1 MRILVAMDKFKGSLT
16 AAEANRAV
24 IRGLIRAFPTAVM
37 SECPIADGGE
47 GTTDAVVSALGGE
60 KLSLKTADAQGREI
74 TAQYG
79 VTRLIHY
86 LEGVVTSAV
95 MEMSATAGLVQV
107 SDLPL
112 NPATASTRGT
122 GEMIRDALSRGVRR
136 IIIGIGGSATNDGGI
151 GMAQALG
158 CAFLD
163 AAGQPVA
170 DLPRDF
176 EKVESVVRTTL
187 PMCEVL
193 VACDVRNPLLGEQGA
208 TRVYGPQKGVR
219 DMEFFEAR
227 LKKLA
232 DIVTRDLGTDFRD
245 VPGAGA
251 AGGLGFG
258 LMSFCGAKLV
268 PGFDLIASIVG
279 LEARIAAAD
288 LVITGEGK
296 LDGQT
301 LHGKGPVGVAEM
313 ARRAGKRVIGL
324 AGVIEHSAELSR
336 AFDLL
341 LQSKPDAMSVDEAMR
356 TGARLLEEKVV
367 RSADLI
373 RGVAES

>member
-16 AAEANRAV
+16 AAEAGEAV
-24 IRGLIRAFPTAVM
+24 RRGLARALADTEADV
-37 SECPIADGGE
+37 CPIADGGE
-47 GTTDAVVSALGGE
+47 GTTDAMVMALGGA
-60 KLSLKTADAQGREI
+60 TVTIAAHDAQGREI
-74 TAQYG
+74 TAAYG
-79 VTRLIHY
+79 VIDRG
-86 LEGVVTSAV
+86 EGPEAV

-107 SDLPL
+107 ADLPL
-112 NPATASTRGT
+112 NPATAGTRGT

-158 CAFLD
+158 FTFLD
-163 AAGQPVA
+163 AAGCAVTN
-170 DLPRDF
+170 LPAEF
-176 EKVESVVRTTL
+176 GLVNSVVRTAL

-219 DMEFFEAR
+219 DVAFFEAR

-232 DIVTRDLGTDFRD
+232 DLVWRDLGVDFRD
-245 VPGAGA
+245 DPGAGA

-258 LMSFCGAKLV
+258 LMSFCGARLV
-268 PGFDLIASIVG
+268 PGFDLIASIIG

-288 LVITGEGK
+288 AVITGEGK

-301 LHGKGPVGVAEM
+301 LHGKGPAGVAEM

-324 AGVIEHSAELSR
+324 AGVIEHSAELGR

-341 LQSKPDAMSVDEAMR
+341 LQSKPD
-356 TGARLLEEKVV
+356 
-367 RSADLI
+367 
-373 RGVAES
+373 

>member
-16 AAEANRAV
+16 AAEAGEAV
-24 IRGLIRAFPTAVM
+24 RHGL
-37 SECPIADGGE
+37 SEVFAAADIDLCPMADGGE
-47 GTTDAVVSALGGE
+47 GTTDAVVTALGGQ
-60 KLSLKTADAQGREI
+60 LVSIAAHDAQAREI
-74 TAQYG
+74 TAAYG
-79 VTRLIHY
+79 LVERGGA
-86 LEGVVTSAV
+86 EAV

-112 NPATASTRGT
+112 DPATASTRGT

-158 CAFLD
+158 CLFLD

-176 EKVESVVRTTL
+176 EQVESVVRTTF

-232 DIVTRDLGTDFRD
+232 DIITRDLGTDFRD

-279 LEARIAAAD
+279 LEARIASAD

-367 RSADLI
+367 ESAALI

>member
-16 AAEANRAV
+16 AAEAGEAV
-24 IRGLIRAFPTAVM
+24 RRGLARVLAHVDVDL
-37 SECPIADGGE
+37 CPMADGGE
-47 GTTDAVVSALGGE
+47 GTTDAVVTALGGE
-60 KLSLKTADAQGREI
+60 FVKIDAHDARGREI
-74 TAQYG
+74 IAQYG
-79 VTRLIHY
+79 LIDRGQGA
-86 LEGVVTSAV
+86 EAV

-112 NPATASTRGT
+112 DPVSASTRGT
-122 GEMIRDALSRGVRR
+122 GEMIRDALSRKVKR

-158 CAFLD
+158 CTFLD
-163 AAGQPVA
+163 AHGEPVL

-176 EKVESVVRTTL
+176 ERVQSIVRTPL
-187 PMCEVL
+187 SMCEIR

-208 TRVYGPQKGVR
+208 TRVYGVQKGVR
-219 DMEFFEAR
+219 DFAFFEAR
-227 LKKLA
+227 LEKLA
-232 DIVTRDLGTDFRD
+232 NIVARDLGVDFRD
-245 VPGAGA
+245 EPGAGA

-258 LMSFCGAKLV
+258 LMSFCGARLV
-268 PGFDLIASIVG
+268 PGFDLIASIIG
-279 LEARIAAAD
+279 LESRIAASG
-288 LVITGEGK
+288 LVFTGEGK

-301 LHGKGPVGVAEM
+301 LHGKGPVGVAQM

-324 AGVIEHSAELSR
+324 AGVIENSAELSH

-341 LQSKPDAMSVDEAMR
+341 LQSKPDSMSVDDAMR

-367 RSADLI
+367 ESADLI
-373 RGVAES
+373 RGMIET